1 MCFLWTVSASLDI
14 VEACFFFSCCV
25 LVAYF
30 MSKCFQPVMIIGV
43 VNQEETNFSKQH
55 QAYMHHCAYPVLV
68 VLNFFNKIEFQFL
81 SCSYNLV
88 SDTKEKRH
96 VFTVIILFQ

>member
-1 MCFLWTVSASLDI
+1 MRIKCIFLWTVSASLDI

-55 QAYMHHCAYPVLV
+55 QAYRQHCAAYPVLV
-68 VLNFFNKIEFQFL
+68 LNFVNNHN
-81 SCSYNLV
+81 YNLV
-88 SDTKEKRH
+88 SDTK
-96 VFTVIILFQ
+96 